1 MAFPTGTAEQTI
13 QDAVAQ
19 AKTGDTF
26 AFGSGTFALT
36 NTLTITQKNITLKGM
51 GMNATT
57 LDFKKLS
64 RSGSGSGIDA
74 LDGADGFLVHDFA
87 VRDTLKNGIKVKGSQ
102 NVAFQH
108 VKVSWTAA
116 DAGTHGDYALYPV
129 FCKHVLVEDSDI
141 SGSSDAGIYVGQS
154 KTTVVRRHSVHDN
167 VAGIEIENSFDADVY
182 DNM

>member
-1 MAFPTGTAEQTI
+1 
-13 QDAVAQ
+13 
-19 AKTGDTF
+19 
-26 AFGSGTFALT
+26 
-36 NTLTITQKNITLKGM
+36 
-51 GMNATT
+51 MNATT

-87 VRDTLKNGIKVKGSQ
+87 VCDTLKNGIKVKGSQ

-167 VAGIEIENSFDADVY
+167 VAGIENSFDADVY